1 MEDKQKEKN
10 VTWGKNE
17 EYNITNFNDDEDTD
31 NSIFRKLKKVPSN
44 LENII
49 LTMDETN
56 IQTQIP
62 VEERLLQIEKR
73 LESYDNKIDKI
84 LYLLQGRENN

>member
-1 MEDKQKEKN
+1 
-10 VTWGKNE
+10 
-17 EYNITNFNDDEDTD
+17 
-31 NSIFRKLKKVPSN
+31 VPSN